1 MPSDFAYRRRL
12 LLAALVFPAV
22 PVRALANSALA
33 GAAPATRP
41 GAAGDEAVARPPAS
55 PIAALAALEAVH
67 GGRLGVAALDT
78 GSGRVL
84 AQRGDERFAMCSTFK
99 WLLAAWVLS
108 EVEAGRESLDR
119 RIRFGREALVS
130 WSPVTEKHV
139 GTGLTIG
146 ELCAAIVTMSDN
158 GAANLL
164 LAEHGG
170 PDALTAWLRTTGDT
184 ITRLDRIEPFMNAS
198 APGDPRDTTT
208 PRAMVGSLQ
217 RLLLGNVLS
226 PASRRQLL
234 DWLLAN
240 QTGGARLR
248 AGLPGWRVGDKTGSD
263 GEAISNDVA
272 IAWPPGGG
280 APLIVAA
287 YYAEA
292 PGTGAM
298 RDGVLAE
305 VGRIAAAWAGG

>member
-22 PVRALANSALA
+22 PARAFARSALA
-33 GAAPATRP
+33 GAAALPPAT
-41 GAAGDEAVARPPAS
+41 GHEVLARPLAS
-55 PIAALAALEAVH
+55 PAAALAALEARH

-119 RIRFGREALVS
+119 RIRYGREALVS

-139 GTGLTIG
+139 GAGMTVG

-208 PRAMVGSLQ
+208 PRAMLGSLQ

-226 PASRRQLL
+226 PASRKQLL

-240 QTGGARLR
+240 KTGDARLR

-263 GEAISNDVA
+263 GEHTSNDVG

-280 APLIVAA
+280 APVLVAVYYANSPADAAGRDAVIAEAARIVA
-287 YYAEA
+287 
-292 PGTGAM
+292 GW
-298 RDGVLAE
+298 VLAE
-305 VGRIAAAWAGG
+305 